1 MHELLFGT
9 TLLAAFA
16 GGMVALLA
24 PCCVSVML
32 PAYLSTVFRHR
43 GGTIFATG
51 VFALGV
57 ATVIVPIGLGASA
70 LAAAIV
76 DYHTLVFSVGGT
88 AMILG
93 GLAILWGWKPRL
105 PMLGGQTPAG
115 KGVGSV
121 YGLGLFTGAAS
132 ACCAPVLAGVAML
145 GGATASFPAALT
157 IAGTYVVG
165 MVAPL
170 MLLAF
175 LWDRRAARKAS
186 RLLEG
191 RQVEL
196 RMRRLHRHVPLGYVL
211 SGGLLVVMGALTIVL
226 AFTGSAMPSGGWQVR
241 LAADIQ
247 HASSWLTNQLSW
259 LPGWVF
265 AALLLIAALV
275 LIRQARHRRAT
286 PRSSSCC
293 TTEPAKM
300 SQSKTVEVP
309 SDES

>member
-9 TLLAAFA
+9 ALMAAFA
-16 GGMVALLA
+16 GGVVALLA

-43 GGTIFATG
+43 GGTIVATS

-76 DYHTLVFSVGGT
+76 GYHTLVFSVGGA

-93 GLAILWGWKPRL
+93 GLAVLWGWQPRL
-105 PMLGGQTPAG
+105 PMPGGRGPTG
-115 KGVGSV
+115 RGFGSV
-121 YGLGLFTGAAS
+121 YGLGVFSGAAS
-132 ACCAPVLAGVAML
+132 SCCAPVLAGVAML
-145 GGATASFPAALT
+145 GGAAGSFPAALA
-157 IAGTYVVG
+157 IALTYVAG

-175 LWDRRAARKAS
+175 LWDRRAARRAS
-186 RLLEG
+186 SWLEG
-191 RQVEL
+191 RRVQV
-196 RMRRLHRHVPLGYVL
+196 RAGRLQREVPLGYVL
-211 SGGLLVVMGALTIVL
+211 SGGLLVVMGTLTIVL
-226 AFTGSAMPSGGWQVR
+226 AFTETAMASSDWQVR
-241 LAADIQ
+241 IAANIQ
-247 HASSWLTNQLSW
+247 HLVSVATDGLAW

-265 AALLLIAALV
+265 AVLLLAAVGLLV
-275 LIRQARHRRAT
+275 RTARRYRRA
-286 PRSSSCC
+286 PVRDACC
-293 TTEPAKM
+293 TPSET
-300 SQSKTVEVP
+300 SQSESVEVP

>member
-9 TLLAAFA
+9 ALMAAFA
-16 GGMVALLA
+16 GGAVALLA

-43 GGTIFATG
+43 GGTIVATS

-76 DYHTLVFSVGGT
+76 GYHTLVFSIGGT

-93 GLAILWGWKPRL
+93 GLAILWGWQPRL
-105 PMLGGQTPAG
+105 PMLGGRGPTG
-115 KGVGSV
+115 RGFGSV
-121 YGLGLFTGAAS
+121 YGLGVFSGAAS
-132 ACCAPVLAGVAML
+132 SCCAPVLAGVAML
-145 GGATASFPAALT
+145 GGASGSFPAALA
-157 IAGTYVVG
+157 IALTYVAG

-186 RLLEG
+186 NWLEG
-191 RQVEL
+191 RRVRL
-196 RMRRLHRHVPLGYVL
+196 RLGRLRREVPLGYVL

-226 AFTGSAMPSGGWQVR
+226 AFTETAMGSTDWQVR
-241 LAADIQ
+241 IAADIQ
-247 HASSWLTNQLSW
+247 HLASMATDGLAW

-265 AALLLIAALV
+265 AVVLLTAAGLLI
-275 LIRQARHRRAT
+275 RTARRRRPA
-286 PRSSSCC
+286 SVGDSCC
-293 TTEPAKM
+293 TRSATSE
-300 SQSKTVEVP
+300 SKSVEVT